1 MQIGQ
6 MLIQE
11 GLITKEELNVGLAL
25 QRYKRKNQK
34 LGEILID
41 IGYLTIKDFEQIL
54 FMQLQ
59 DIDLEKELEQV

>member
-1 MQIGQ
+1 